1 MISKAVQG
9 REGVW
14 TVWHG
19 LVPIHIY
26 IRIMIPLLSTNLT
39 NFDISKLGGCME
51 GKIVWRAVVGE
62 GDGIRVKSLRPIAGS
77 P

>member
-1 MISKAVQG
+1 
-9 REGVW
+9 
-14 TVWHG
+14 
-19 LVPIHIY
+19 
-26 IRIMIPLLSTNLT
+26 
-39 NFDISKLGGCME
+39 ME